1 MFLIYDARTAEG
13 YEEGFQEC
21 LSIISKSITS
31 QLQSVPLTSYENA
44 LSVINNIILQ
54 TQQLQL
60 LFSKGE

>member
-31 QLQSVPLTSYENA
+31 QLKSVPLTSYENA

>member
-13 YEEGFQEC
+13 YDEGFQEC
-21 LSIISKSITS
+21 LNISSKFITS
-31 QLQSVPLTSYENA
+31 QLQSVPLTSYENT

>member
-31 QLQSVPLTSYENA
+31 QLKSVPLTSYENA

-60 LFSKGE
+60 LFNKGE

>member
-31 QLQSVPLTSYENA
+31 QLKSVPLTSYENA

-54 TQQLQL
+54 TQQLQS

>member
-13 YEEGFQEC
+13 YEKGFQEC
-21 LSIISKSITS
+21 LNIISKSITS
-31 QLQSVPLTSYENA
+31 QLQSIPLTSYENA
-44 LSVINNIILQ
+44 LSIINNIILQ

>member
-1 MFLIYDARTAEG
+1 MFLIYDAKTAEG

-31 QLQSVPLTSYENA
+31 QLKSVPLTSYENA